1 LQLKINLFLIKSLS
15 FGCRGD
21 GMEKENN
28 PDEEI
33 SEASQQEETWN
44 KTVQNDLRKKYNI
57 KEIGNKALN
66 QIEYLLK
73 KKAQGVVGISRE
85 GEYWNVQIEVLERRA
100 VPDVM
105 DILGTYEMKLDMDLN
120 TMEYRR
126 VGLRHRGD
134 MIVQDE
140 C

>member
-1 LQLKINLFLIKSLS
+1 
-15 FGCRGD
+15 
-21 GMEKENN
+21 MEKENN
-28 PDEEI
+28 SDEEI
-33 SEASQQEETWN
+33 NEASQQEETGS
-44 KTVQNDLRKKYNI
+44 KAVQNDLRNKYTI
-57 KEIGNKALN
+57 KEVGDKALN

-73 KKAQGVVGISRE
+73 KKSQGVVGISRE

-105 DILGTYEMKLDMDLN
+105 DILGIYEMKLDMDLN

-134 MIVQDE
+134 MIVLDE
-140 C
+140 CYTS

>member
-1 LQLKINLFLIKSLS
+1 
-15 FGCRGD
+15 
-21 GMEKENN
+21 MEDEDN
-28 PDEEI
+28 PNEEGN
-33 SEASQQEETWN
+33 EVFQQEEAGN
-44 KTVQNDLRKKYNI
+44 KTVQNDSEKKHTI
-57 KEIGNKALN
+57 KEVGDKALN

-85 GEYWNVQIEVLERRA
+85 GGYWNVQIEVLERRA

-105 DILGTYEMKLDMDLN
+105 DILGIYEMKLDMDLN

-140 C
+140 CYSS

>member
-1 LQLKINLFLIKSLS
+1 
-15 FGCRGD
+15 
-21 GMEKENN
+21 MERENN
-28 PDEEI
+28 PDEEV
-33 SEASQQEETWN
+33 SEASQQEETGN
-44 KTVQNDLRKKYNI
+44 KTVQTDLRKKYNI
-57 KEIGNKALN
+57 KEVGNKALN

>member
-1 LQLKINLFLIKSLS
+1 
-15 FGCRGD
+15 
-21 GMEKENN
+21 MEKKNDPNEEEN
-28 PDEEI
+28 
-33 SEASQQEETWN
+33 EAV
-44 KTVQNDLRKKYNI
+44 KNDSRKKHNI
-57 KEIGNKALN
+57 KEIGDRALN

-105 DILGTYEMKLDMDLN
+105 DILGIYEMKLDMDLN

-126 VGLRHRGD
+126 LGLRHRGD
-134 MIVQDE
+134 MVVLDE
-140 C
+140 NCIS